1 MSGLFRA
8 RWSADIHRE
17 WMTAVSERRG
27 IAIEQLTGRRE
38 AMDLA
43 VPDGIVWGYEDLIAG
58 LSLPDPSDRH
68 VLAAAIRCGADA
80 IVTFNKKDFPDHAIS
95 KFGLR
100 ACLPDDFILDI
111 EESDPGVL
119 IEPAR
124 NDLAHYQNPPLTI
137 DEYIHDLYNC
147 KAPKTAIYLTRA
159 RVILTPKSV
168 RVPPSEAQITLFV
181 TTHPVWAGRGLAA
194 WAAGSARASRMAVR
208 APRPFR
214 RPVSTI
220 EQRAA

>member
-1 MSGLFRA
+1 VISTFTVVFDAKVFFSIRLTSLLMELAMSGLFRA

-38 AMDLA
+38 AMDLT
-43 VPDGIVWGYEDLIAG
+43 VPDGIVSGYEDLIAG
-58 LSLPDPSDRH
+58 LSLPDPSDGH

-80 IVTFNKKDFPDHAIS
+80 IVTFNTKDFPDHTIS

-100 ACLPDDFILDI
+100 ACVPDDFILDI

-119 IEPAR
+119 IEAAR

-137 DEYIHDLYNC
+137 DEYIRDLYNC
-147 KAPKTAIYLTRA
+147 KVPKTATYLTEA
-159 RVILTPKSV
+159 RMILTPQVGS
-168 RVPPSEAQITLFV
+168 
-181 TTHPVWAGRGLAA
+181 
-194 WAAGSARASRMAVR
+194 GSA
-208 APRPFR
+208 P
-214 RPVSTI
+214 
-220 EQRAA
+220 